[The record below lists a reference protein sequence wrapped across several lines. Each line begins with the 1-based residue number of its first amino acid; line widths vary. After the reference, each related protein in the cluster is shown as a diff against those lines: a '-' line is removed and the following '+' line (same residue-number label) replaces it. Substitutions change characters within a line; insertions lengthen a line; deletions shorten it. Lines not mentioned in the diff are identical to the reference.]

1 MRKILPACFLALLAG
16 CCATRNRSEVCYT
29 ASRSVS
35 PPAGIVFVANGSGDF
50 RTLSANLDQ
59 AVAEGSVPL
68 QIETFVWSHGYGR
81 YLADHVDHANH
92 LAEGRRLAVQVA
104 GYRQAWPGRRVYGP
118 EDLPELW
125 AELEETY
132 AEYTVEPVEFFESG
146 DCVVVAVH
154 ISARLRA
161 SDDRIDGLTWQVW
174 RLSDV
179 LVTEVRV
186 YTDRSEAFRS
196 AEQPDR

>member
-1 MRKILPACFLALLAG
+1 MRRAY
-16 CCATRNRSEVCYT
+16 EVAYVE
-29 ASRSVS
+29 RSVDS
-35 PPAGIVFVANGSGDF
+35 MRGSFTEDF
-50 RTLSANLDQ
+50 EWHQR
-59 AVAEGSVPL
+59 AE
-68 QIETFVWSHGYGR
+68 
-81 YLADHVDHANH
+81 
-92 LAEGRRLAVQVA
+92 
-104 GYRQAWPGRRVYGP
+104 WPGRRVYGP

-174 RLSDV
+174 RLSDG
-179 LVTEVRV
+179 LVREVRV